1 KSIVYDDYGDVFGIF
16 FAVVAPDL
24 TDAEI
29 RELSRFLRREL
40 LTVPRVSKVM
50 TAGEPAEVIYVEIS
64 QERLVSLGIPLEA
77 VLNTLKTNNRFDS
90 GVSDDNAG
98 PRTRIRTEPGVNSVA
113 AIEEMRI
120 GRPGSTAQ
128 VSLLDVADAYRGA
141 NETPDELI
149 YHNGDPAFTLA
160 VAGLQ
165 TANIVEV
172 GHAVNDHLEKIRS
185 RIPVGVSIEPVYQ
198 QHLVVDK
205 AINDFL
211 VSLAMSV
218 AIVIAVLCLAMGW
231 RVGVAVGATLL
242 LTVLGTVFFMAM
254 FAIEMERI
262 SLGALIIAM
271 GMLVDNAIVIAE

>member
-1 KSIVYDDYGDVFGIF
+1 LVR
-16 FAVVAPDL
+16 VV
-24 TDAEI
+24 I
-29 RELSRFLRREL
+29 
-40 LTVPRVSKVM
+40 PR
-50 TAGEPAEVIYVEIS
+50 
-64 QERLVSLGIPLEA
+64 EA
-77 VLNTLKTNNRFDS
+77 VLNPFQSKNPVQS
-90 GVSDDNAG
+90 GRCDDID
-98 PRTRIRTEPGVNSVA
+98 RRRIRISAEPGVDSVA
-113 AIEEMRI
+113 AIEALRI
-120 GRPGSTAQ
+120 GRPGSTEQ
-128 VSLLDVADAYRGA
+128 VSLLDVADVYRGA